1 MKKIYSLLF
10 VALLLAAC
18 SDNSSSANEEAENT
32 PSTQESKIFI
42 FGSDYTTGELYINS
56 TEQTFLFNQ
65 DSKVIAAGE
74 NVYVLERYGADNV
87 IKLSKEKNAEKYE
100 VSWQIA
106 LEDASNPSDIVSI
119 DNEKLWLSQE
129 GADNILQLDANTRK
143 ILKQI
148 NIQKFKD
155 KNGLSAGAVDLEIK
169 NDTLFVLL
177 QRYAFDSEKFST
189 YYPNT
194 GLLALYNKNS
204 GEFLDTLSLLSKNP
218 TAMKISNDKLYIAS
232 LGPYNDS
239 YGTDADSLRGVE
251 IFDAKNSKTH
261 FIISGKELGGG
272 IYAFAT
278 SATEPIAFAAI
289 YKSFGDAPLMQ
300 IDLENSSNKI
310 IEGVEDAEGGLAF
323 DNVSETLYIGDRT
336 YGNEKVYTWQNDSL
350 ETLDYQGTLPPYN
363 MAVLN

>member
-32 PSTQESKIFI
+32 PSTQESEIFI

-129 GADNILQLDANTRK
+129 GADNILQLDANTGK

-155 KNGLSAGAVDLEIK
+155 KNGLSAGAV
-169 NDTLFVLL
+169 LL

-189 YYPNT
+189 YYPNK

-251 IFDAKNSKTH
+251 IFDAKNSKSH

-310 IEGVEDAEGGLAF
+310 IEGVQDAEGGLTF

-336 YGNEKVYTWQNDSL
+336 YGNEKVYTWQNNSL

>member
-1 MKKIYSLLF
+1 MKKNYSLLF

-18 SDNSSSANEEAENT
+18 SDNSSSANEDNISENST
-32 PSTQESKIFI
+32 PGNLAV
-42 FGSDYTTGELYINS
+42 FGSDFSSGELYINS
-56 TEQTFLFNQ
+56 PKQTFLFNQ

-106 LEDASNPSDIVSI
+106 LEDASNPSDIISI

-129 GADNILQLDANTRK
+129 GADNILQLDANTGK
-143 ILKQI
+143 VLEQI

-155 KNGLSAGAVDLEIK
+155 KKGLSAGAIDLEIK

-177 QRYAFDSEKFST
+177 QRYAFDSEMFST

-194 GLLALYNKNS
+194 GLLALYDKNS

-239 YGTDADSLRGVE
+239 YGTDADSLRGIE

-272 IYAFAT
+272 IYAFVT
-278 SATEPIAFAAI
+278 SETEPIAFASI
-289 YKSFGDAPLMQ
+289 YHSFGDVPLMQ
-300 IDLENSSNKI
+300 INLKEKTAQE
-310 IEGVEDAEGGLAF
+310 IEDVQDAEGGLAF

-350 ETLDYQGTLPPYN
+350 KTLDYQGTLPPYN

>member
-1 MKKIYSLLF
+1 MKKKYSLLF

-18 SDNSSSANEEAENT
+18 SDNSSSANEDNISENNT
-32 PSTQESKIFI
+32 PGNLAV
-42 FGSDYTTGELYINS
+42 FGSDFSSGELYINS
-56 TEQTFLFNQ
+56 TKQTFLFNQ

-106 LEDASNPSDIVSI
+106 LEDASNPSDIISI
-119 DNEKLWLSQE
+119 DKEKLWLSQE
-129 GADNILQLDANTRK
+129 GADKILQLDANTGK
-143 ILKQI
+143 VLEQI

-155 KNGLSAGAVDLEIK
+155 KNGLSAGAIDLEIK

-177 QRYAFDSEKFST
+177 QRYAFDSEMFST

-194 GLLALYNKNS
+194 GLLALYDKNS

-239 YGTDADSLRGVE
+239 YGTDADSLRGIE
-251 IFDAKNSKTH
+251 IFDAKNSKSH

-278 SATEPIAFAAI
+278 SETEPIAFASI
-289 YKSFGDAPLMQ
+289 YHSFGDVPLMQ
-300 IDLENSSNKI
+300 INLKEKTAQE
-310 IEGVEDAEGGLAF
+310 IEGVQDAEGGLAF

-350 ETLDYQGTLPPYN
+350 ETFDYQGTLPPYN

>member
-32 PSTQESKIFI
+32 PSTQESEIFI

-87 IKLSKEKNAEKYE
+87 IKLNKEKNAEKYE

-119 DNEKLWLSQE
+119 NKDKLWLSQE
-129 GADNILQLDANTRK
+129 GADNILQLDANTGK

-177 QRYAFDSEKFST
+177 QRYAFDSEMFST

-251 IFDAKNSKTH
+251 IFDAKNSKSH

-278 SATEPIAFAAI
+278 SATEPIAFATI

-310 IEGVEDAEGGLAF
+310 IEGVQDAEGGLAF

-350 ETLDYQGTLPPYN
+350 EPLDYQGTLPPYN